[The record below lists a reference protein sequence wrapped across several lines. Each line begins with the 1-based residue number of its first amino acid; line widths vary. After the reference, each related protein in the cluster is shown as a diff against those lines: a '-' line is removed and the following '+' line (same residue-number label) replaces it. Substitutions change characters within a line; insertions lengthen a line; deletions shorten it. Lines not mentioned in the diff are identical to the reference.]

1 MTSRIQKHAARRLSF
16 DLDASKAKR
25 LAACKKFM
33 RLESEMIIM
42 RQRAGDSGV
51 KVARMR
57 SKLIDALLTKLFA
70 HCLNIYRRSHEDSEI
85 TVALIALGGY
95 GRTELAPFSDIDL
108 MFLYPT
114 GIKAKK
120 IRDLQQ
126 TMTDEI
132 LYILWDLGLKVGHSS
147 RSVEEAFAE
156 ARSDI
161 QTMTALLE
169 ARFITGDE
177 HLYRSFSEAYRT
189 FYLKDNPKAY
199 IAKRLDDQATRRGRF
214 GNTVFLQ
221 EPDIKRGV
229 GGLRDFQNALW
240 MAQVRLGTKTA
251 EDLNANNY
259 LHKNELRDFV
269 RGYDYL
275 LRVRNTLHYLS
286 KRPNDLLN
294 LEMQPKVAYQMGF
307 KHRELLTRVEQFMR
321 IYYGHAQ
328 NIYRISKLL
337 EHRLALTALD
347 AEDRKLSFREVIRAR
362 RMDRTKMVDGFVL
375 RGRELA
381 YENKK
386 VFEEDPR
393 RLIRIFRHAQVLNAS
408 LDFDLESLIR
418 ESLPS
423 ISQEVIS
430 SSEASRA
437 FRSILQTPGQVYPV
451 LFQMHE
457 LGVLGRIIPEWERL
471 TCLVQHEFYHRYTA
485 DIHTLNTIRELDLVF
500 TSSEPIFQ
508 KYREALR
515 HTEHPDLLYL
525 VLLLHDI
532 GKADGIKNHA
542 EAGARIAEQ
551 ILARLKI
558 DPSIREIVQYVIK
571 NHLLMARFWQK
582 YDLDD
587 PETAKFFA
595 RQTENSTHL
604 RFLYVHT
611 FCDARGTASSLWNSY
626 KDTLHTTL
634 FRTTL
639 EALTL
644 GPEVD
649 RRHAEQREMIRKELI
664 ARQIPDIS
672 EEEIAAHFQL
682 LPERYFIHTDID
694 EIALHL
700 KMVNDLLKTINQT
713 DTLGALQPVIDWKDD
728 LDRGFTVVNVVTW
741 DRAGLFY
748 KLAGALS
755 VSGLSI
761 LSAKVVSRSDHIAID
776 TFYVVEPGRG
786 LVQSRAAMEKFQ
798 RTVDQAL
805 VDHID
810 LYPEIQA
817 QSKKLD
823 SSLLRSTDNPL
834 QSTFPATVDVYHEL
848 SLKRTIIEVQSP
860 DHLGLLYLL
869 ANSIFDH
876 GFDISFARINTE
888 RGVAIDTFYIENV
901 DRNESGID
909 TAKLM
914 ELRES
919 LAQIITREPQETVH
933 F

>member
-1 MTSRIQKHAARRLSF
+1 
-16 DLDASKAKR
+16 
-25 LAACKKFM
+25 M

-42 RQRAGDSGV
+42 RQRAGDSGR

-57 SKLIDALLTKLFA
+57 SKLIDALLSQLFD
-70 HCLNIYRRSHEDSEI
+70 HCLNIYRQRHEDSEI

-95 GRTELAPFSDIDL
+95 GRAELSPFSDIDL

-147 RSVEEAFAE
+147 RSVEETYTE
-156 ARSDI
+156 ARRDI
-161 QTMTALLE
+161 HTMTALLE
-169 ARFITGDE
+169 ARYVTGDE
-177 HLYRSFSEAYRT
+177 NLFHSFSDAYRT

-199 IAKRLDDQATRRGRF
+199 IAKRLDDQANRRGKF

-240 MAQVRLGTKTA
+240 MAQVRLGTKTP
-251 EDLNANNY
+251 EDLKAYNY
-259 LHKNELRDFV
+259 LHKNELRDFLS
-269 RGYDYL
+269 GYDYL
-275 LRVRNTLHYLS
+275 LRVRNILHYLS
-286 KRPNDLLN
+286 KRPNDVLS
-294 LEMQPKVAYQMGF
+294 LEMQPKVAYQMGYR
-307 KHRELLTRVEQFMR
+307 HRELLTRVEEFMR
-321 IYYGHAQ
+321 EYYRHAQ

-337 EHRLALTALD
+337 EHRLALSALD

-381 YENKK
+381 YENKE
-386 VFEEDPR
+386 VFEQDPK
-393 RLIRIFRHAQVLNAS
+393 RLIRVFRHAQVLNAT

-418 ESLPS
+418 ESLAT

-430 SSEASRA
+430 SNEASRA
-437 FRSILQTPGQVYPV
+437 FRSILQTPGQVYPA

-515 HTEHPDLLYL
+515 DTEHPDLLYL

-532 GKADGIKNHA
+532 GKANGIMNHA
-542 EAGARIAEQ
+542 EEGAKMAEQ
-551 ILARLKI
+551 ILARLQI
-558 DPSIREIVQYVIK
+558 DPSIREVVQYVIK

-595 RQTENSTHL
+595 QQTEDSTHL

-634 FRTTL
+634 FRSTL

-644 GPEVD
+644 GTKVD
-649 RRHAEQREMIRKELI
+649 ERHAEQKEKMRKALI
-664 ARQIPDIS
+664 DRKIPNIS
-672 EEEIAAHFQL
+672 EEEITAHFQL

-694 EIALHL
+694 EVALHL
-700 KMVNDLLKTINQT
+700 TMVNDLLKTISQT
-713 DTLGALQPVIDWKDD
+713 DALSSLHPIIDWKDD
-728 LDRGFTVVNVVTW
+728 LDRGFTVVNIVTW
-741 DRAGLFY
+741 DRAGLFF

-786 LVQSRAAMEKFQ
+786 LVQSQAAMEKFQ
-798 RTVDQAL
+798 KTVDQAL
-805 VDHID
+805 VDDMD

-817 QSKKLD
+817 QTKKLD
-823 SSLLRSTDNPL
+823 ASLLRSTDNPL
-834 QSTFPATVDVYHEL
+834 QSTFPATVEVYHEL

-869 ANSIFDH
+869 AASIFNH

-888 RGVAIDTFYIENV
+888 RGVAVDTFYIEKMDPNDSGV
-901 DRNESGID
+901 DKAE
-909 TAKLM
+909 LM

-919 LAQIITREPQETVH
+919 LSKIIARKSQETVH